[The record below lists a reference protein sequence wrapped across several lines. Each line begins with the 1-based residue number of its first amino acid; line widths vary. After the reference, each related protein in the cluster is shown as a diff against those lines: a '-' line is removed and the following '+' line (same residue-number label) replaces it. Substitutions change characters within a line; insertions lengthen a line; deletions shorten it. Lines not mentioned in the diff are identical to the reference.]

1 MKSEEELIEEILN
14 GELSSFELLLRP
26 YRQGVLNMAVY
37 MTGDVEEAKEVCQE
51 SFIKIFKYLRAF
63 KKGKDFKNWLYKTVI
78 NCAYDHLNKKKRYG
92 QLIEVQI
99 DTYKPGVMGPEETFI
114 KNELRIKLNNC
125 MQVLSPKEKAVFLL
139 RDKQGLSIEET
150 AEILKSSSIS
160 VRANLSRARKKLR
173 IQIERLY
180 PEEIGGDR

>member
-1 MKSEEELIEEILN
+1 MKSEVELIEEILN
-14 GELSSFELLLRP
+14 GDMSSFELLLRP
-26 YRQGVLNMAVY
+26 YRQKVLNMAVY
-37 MTGDVEEAKEVCQE
+37 MTGDLEEAKEVCQE

-78 NCAYDHLNKKKRYG
+78 NCSYDHLNKKKRYG
-92 QLIEVQI
+92 QVIEMQLEVCKH
-99 DTYKPGVMGPEETFI
+99 DVMGPEESFVR
-114 KNELRIKLNNC
+114 NELRIKLNNC

-160 VRANLSRARKKLR
+160 IRANLSRARKKLR
-173 IQIERLY
+173 MQIEKLY
-180 PEEIGGDR
+180 PEEIRR